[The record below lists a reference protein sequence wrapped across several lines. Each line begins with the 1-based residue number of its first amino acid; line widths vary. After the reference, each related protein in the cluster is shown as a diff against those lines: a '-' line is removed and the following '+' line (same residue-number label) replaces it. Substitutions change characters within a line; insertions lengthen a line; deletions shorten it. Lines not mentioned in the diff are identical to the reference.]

1 MRSCTLDPCL
11 NSNAR
16 TAIQGVAPI
25 RPVCSSLLGR
35 AAALIVGVEGVD
47 DVKCTVDLYN
57 VQPFYVPTDDDES
70 VAARAAIQ
78 RHEGA
83 ADHVADGSQNR
94 GLVVKRAPP
103 GRVVMNKPQVFES
116 SEQVAL
122 DLAAPLEAIR
132 VWIIEDAGGAPGAS
146 VVTGISFRYRGSD
159 AFVPE
164 APDAAEDAARR
175 NGNPY
180 VYIEQTA
187 TLAKGERVISVKWY
201 SNLQNICRVIAFATN
216 QGRELTFG
224 SNGTLLPDLP
234 PDEASVGGAPLV
246 GMHGFRELTAP
257 QVDIG
262 AFRAGDIDAFHDVT
276 AAQISSR
283 AFCRD
288 RLEAAPVPRP
298 SQSTGQEE
306 QGHAAGS
313 ALVARPR
320 RGLRGADRWRKNAL
334 PNRALACKDIALRCP
349 FPR

>member
-1 MRSCTLDPCL
+1 M
-11 NSNAR
+11 
-16 TAIQGVAPI
+16 
-25 RPVCSSLLGR
+25 
-35 AAALIVGVEGVD
+35 IVGVEGVD
-47 DVKCTVDLYN
+47 DVKASSISIMFN
-57 VQPFYVPTDDDES
+57 PFYVPTDDDEI
-70 VAARAAIQ
+70 AARAAIQ
-78 RHEGA
+78 LAMNPGLQRL
-83 ADHVADGSQNR
+83 ADAENR

-146 VVTGISFRYRGSD
+146 VVTGISFLYRGSD

-216 QGRELTFG
+216 QGRELKFG

-262 AFRAGDIDAFHDVT
+262 AFRAGDIDAFHDVYGGADFQPVAFYFAT
-276 AAQISSR
+276 AWKRRRS
-283 AFCRD
+283 
-288 RLEAAPVPRP
+288 LVLLK
-298 SQSTGQEE
+298 
-306 QGHAAGS
+306 
-313 ALVARPR
+313 ALVKKGKAKAPGTLWPR
-320 RGLRGADRWRKNAL
+320 VLDADFEEGLWRHVV
-334 PNRALACKDIALRCP
+334 RCL
-349 FPR
+349 